1 MYHKPITKFLL
12 KIRYRPRFPKV
23 WPREEANYVT
33 SRKMALPLPKRAR
46 VEGDRKVCMVTG
58 GTGMVGKAIEHE
70 IKAQRPE
77 GEKWIFLSR
86 KDADLR

>member
-1 MYHKPITKFLL
+1 
-12 KIRYRPRFPKV
+12 
-23 WPREEANYVT
+23 
-33 SRKMALPLPKRAR
+33 MALPLPKRAR